1 MNHDDLDVPA
11 VPWGE
16 NDFFFFLHFQGLAH
30 KSRVDKIPY
39 QHQQC
44 WIDFG
49 CLVLLVIF
57 GWVILVALIVCD
69 GGPRF
74 AVVGCFGGFNYL

>member
-1 MNHDDLDVPA
+1 M
-11 VPWGE
+11 
-16 NDFFFFLHFQGLAH
+16 
-30 KSRVDKIPY
+30 DKIPY

-49 CLVLLVIF
+49 CLVLLVIV
-57 GWVILVALIVCD
+57 GWVILVASIVCD

-74 AVVGCFGGFNYL
+74 AVVGRFGGFNYL